1 MICYENIVDVA
12 YIKKK
17 NPLSV
22 INISQFDEHK
32 WFGHTHN
39 Q

>member
-12 YIKKK
+12 HKK
-17 NPLSV
+17 NPQPV
-22 INISQFDEHK
+22 VKISQFDEHK
-32 WFGHTHN
+32 WIGHTHN